1 MVLEERGWKHGGD
14 QCDPNKMH
22 TLKDVVAG
30 KHVDSLGEPIPKKY
44 WLPKRAYW
52 IGHAGYAV
60 DDEKV
65 STLHKLPNGEFN
77 RVAGFPGCEPAT
89 FKTACAKAH
98 GGKPFSPEAFILPAE
113 RQKLI
118 KAVKK
123 DEDNKVQSW
132 WIGKPENGGS
142 GRGCL
147 VYPSGH

>member
-1 MVLEERGWKHGGD
+1 VNL
-14 QCDPNKMH
+14 
-22 TLKDVVAG
+22 
-30 KHVDSLGEPIPKKY
+30 
-44 WLPKRAYW
+44 LP
-52 IGHAGYAV
+52 
-60 DDEKV
+60 
-65 STLHKLPNGEFN
+65 SKLPVLKLGD
-77 RVAGFPGCEPAT
+77 
-89 FKTACAKAH
+89 KAH
-98 GGKPFSPEAFILPAE
+98 CGKPFSPEAFILPAE